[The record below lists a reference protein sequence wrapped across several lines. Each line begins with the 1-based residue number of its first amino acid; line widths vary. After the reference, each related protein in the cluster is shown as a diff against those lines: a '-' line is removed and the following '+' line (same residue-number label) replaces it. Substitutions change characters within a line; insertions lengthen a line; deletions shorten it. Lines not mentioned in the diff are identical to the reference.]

1 MKIVLVHNFYR
12 EAGGEDA
19 VVEQER
25 RLLERAGHRVIVYL
39 RSNHEIEGLSILGQ
53 VSLVKRCIWAADT
66 RREFARLLARENPD
80 LVHVHNTLVMIS
92 PSVYGACR
100 DRGIPVVQTLHNF
113 RLMCPAAT
121 FYRDGKVCEDC
132 VEHTLWRGVYHG
144 CYRDSR
150 PATAAVALMLA
161 CHRRLGTWNELVDC
175 YIALTEFSRNKFI
188 AAGLPADKIVVKPN
202 FLDPDPGE
210 REQHGNYAL
219 FVGRLS
225 PEKGVS
231 TLLQAWEQFPE
242 HCALHIVGD
251 GPEREGL
258 EAQARQHHLAA
269 ITFRGHLSHG
279 ETIAEVKGAQ
289 FLIMPSVWYEGFPVS
304 VAESFACGTPV
315 ICSRL
320 GGMEEIVTDGRTG
333 LHFTPGDS
341 EDLAAKVEWAWTHPR
356 EIEEMGREA
365 RAEYKAKYIGER
377 NYEMLMEIYTKAIA
391 ARGQG
396 VFAEARDSGFD
407 LRSGADAEVK
417 WMGGRRSLVR
427 K

>member
-25 RLLERAGHRVIVYL
+25 RLLERAGHDVILYH

-53 VSLVKRCIWAADT
+53 ISLAKRCIWAKDT
-66 RREFARLLARENPD
+66 QRQFAQLLARENPD

-121 FYRDGKVCEDC
+121 FQRDGKVCEEC
-132 VEHTLWRGVYHG
+132 VDHSLWRSVYHG

-150 PATAAVALMLA
+150 PATATVALMLA
-161 CHRRLGTWNELVDC
+161 FHRRLGTWNKLVDC

-210 REQHGNYAL
+210 REQHGAYAL

-225 PEKGVS
+225 PEKGIS
-231 TLLQAWEQFPE
+231 TLLQAWEHVPE
-242 HCALHIVGD
+242 HCALHIVGG
-251 GPEREGL
+251 GPQRESL
-258 EAQARQHHLAA
+258 EAQAKKRRLAST
-269 ITFRGHLSHG
+269 TFRGYLSHE
-279 ETIAEVKGAQ
+279 ETIAEMKGAQ

-333 LHFTPGDS
+333 LHFTPADS
-341 EDLAAKVEWAWTHPR
+341 EDLAAKVKWTWTHPL
-356 EIEEMGREA
+356 EMEEMGREA
-365 RAEYKAKYIGER
+365 RAEYKAMYTAER

-396 VFAEARDSGFD
+396 VIPQARDSGFE

-417 WMGGRRSLVR
+417 SMGVRRSLVR
-427 K
+427 E